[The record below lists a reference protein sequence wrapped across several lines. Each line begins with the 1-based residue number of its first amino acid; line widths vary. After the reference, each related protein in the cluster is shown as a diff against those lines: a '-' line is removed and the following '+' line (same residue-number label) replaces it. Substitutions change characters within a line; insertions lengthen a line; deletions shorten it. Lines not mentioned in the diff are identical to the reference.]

1 MTPFTLSVDAMMPVV
16 LRVTLFIVCQPFSRR
31 FITDLN
37 TQVTAN
43 GGIISSLG
51 TYQAAI
57 VAKQWKK
64 NFYVVAEQ
72 HKFGRTYPADQFDF
86 TFDQA
91 IIGFE
96 SSSTPPDR
104 KPKEPLPYPVDY
116 TVCARPS
123 SVPTATCV
131 TCHASE

>member
-1 MTPFTLSVDAMMPVV
+1 MDPFPAHRGHNDAHISAGYLYIVR
-16 LRVTLFIVCQPFSRR
+16 LVTDPY
-31 FITDLN
+31 

-57 VAKQWKK
+57 VARQWKK

-86 TFDQA
+86 IFDQA
-91 IIGFE
+91 VIGFR

-104 KPKEPLPYPVDY
+104 MPKEPMPYPIDY
-116 TVCARPS
+116 TVCARS
-123 SVPTATCV
+123 SSMPTV
-131 TCHASE
+131 TCGMLCI